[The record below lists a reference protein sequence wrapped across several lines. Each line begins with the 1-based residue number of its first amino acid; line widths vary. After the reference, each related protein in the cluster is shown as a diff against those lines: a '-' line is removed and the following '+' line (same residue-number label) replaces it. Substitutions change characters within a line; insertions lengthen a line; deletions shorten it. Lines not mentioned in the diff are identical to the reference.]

1 MFDPKQFVAEVVERE
16 FKDEW
21 EWERRHRVVVR
32 MHSEDATSVI
42 GEGFGTGAREARINA
57 ISQAFLA
64 MGWDDLERVNAA
76 EEVKTASECLP
87 PNYGQAH
94 LDEAALYLL
103 KSDNNWGSACA
114 AMLRA
119 IAATHLRL
127 YWQCRFDYLN
137 RHTL

>member
-1 MFDPKQFVAEVVERE
+1 MFDPKQFVAEVVERQ
-16 FKDEW
+16 FKAEW

-42 GEGFGTGAREARINA
+42 GEGFGAGVREARINA

-64 MGWDDLERVNAA
+64 MGWAGLERVNAA
-76 EEVKTASECLP
+76 EEVKTAACNLP
-87 PNYGQAH
+87 PSYGQAH
-94 LDEAALYLL
+94 LDEAALYLR
-103 KSDNNWGSACA
+103 KNWGSDYVKI
-114 AMLRA
+114 LRD